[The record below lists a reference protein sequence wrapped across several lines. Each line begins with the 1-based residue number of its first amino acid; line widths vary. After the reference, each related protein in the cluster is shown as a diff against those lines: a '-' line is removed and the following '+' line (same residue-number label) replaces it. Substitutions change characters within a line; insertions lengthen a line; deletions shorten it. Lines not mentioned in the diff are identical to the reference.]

1 MSDFEKLGAI
11 LNQEQKRLWSSN
23 PRLGLQALWRQAA
36 GEELAAETEVVALR
50 DGVMTVACESGC
62 RVSELRLRGAGLTEP
77 LNRLGPPEPVR
88 EIRFIHSAGGSWKY
102 RK

>member
-1 MSDFEKLGAI
+1 MSDFEQLGNI
-11 LNQEQKRLWSSN
+11 LAGEQERVWRRS
-23 PRLGLQALWRQAA
+23 PRLGLHALWRQVA
-36 GEELAAETEVVALR
+36 GEEMAQATEVVGLR

-62 RVSELRLRGAGLTEP
+62 QVSELRLRAGGLVGP

-88 EIRFIHSAGGSWKY
+88 QIRFVHRAGGGWKS